1 MMFPFVTY
9 DYTLFVMITLM
20 ICVITTF
27 ITLILIIVTIFNFI
41 QSVLNYIHYST
52 TTTTL
57 LVHYSTTGTYYI
69 SFYVGTYAIEYI
81 HYQQLPLY
89 QDRYIIDT
97 SPSIYL
103 MDSLILEEY
112 IYIITGI
119 QILSISQ

>member
-41 QSVLNYIHYST
+41 QSVLNYI
-52 TTTTL
+52 
-57 LVHYSTTGTYYI
+57 HYSTTGTYYI